1 MDKQTET
8 GDLRGILQRT
18 KEKRADYISYNFS
31 PRKNDALKT
40 FFDLAQEFDS
50 LADFLRICVAVP
62 REFFGVDVRLYLFSD
77 ERRLELVCDT
87 NHGLYAEPQAACQ
100 YVRTVLRP
108 YISGQSYLIPIYS
121 TVPLEAQVDL
131 ESNKSQ
137 VIGIFEIMPIAELT
151 EDDKFFF
158 CKYANRIGYN
168 LRKKTLAH
176 QNIQHLKFINN
187 LVNDIEHNVII
198 PNMHYRY
205 LFKQLERHI
214 DSLSDLTA
222 LMEQYRQKN
231 GADNQMCE
239 TIINKIGRIKNHL
252 NASYRDISRHHVN
265 SSLFL
270 ESLLR
275 RDHFE
280 KGCFVLRRQIC
291 KLDSDIIAPQLE
303 NYAKRMAMRG
313 ITLEAPAD
321 MRGEEIELNADL
333 GLLSQVYSNLF
344 SNALK
349 YTQRVRRHNGH
360 YWKAVAYGRRIIKDY
375 FGAGQPG
382 IKLNVFS
389 TGEHIPTHEIAS
401 LFDDGFT
408 GHNQVEDL
416 SRGHG
421 LAFIKYVVEMHGGQ
435 VGYEPTAEGNNF
447 YFILPLL
454 QSETNSHTRSPGYN
468 ET

>member
-1 MDKQTET
+1 MDRKNEAA
-8 GDLRGILQRT
+8 DLGVILQRT
-18 KEKRADYISYNFS
+18 REKRADYINYNFS

-50 LADFLRICVAVP
+50 LTDFFKICVAVP
-62 REFFGVDVRLYLFSD
+62 REFFEVDTRLYFLNN
-77 ERRLELVCDT
+77 EQRLELVCDT
-87 NHGLYAEPQAACQ
+87 IHGVYAVPPVGEQ
-100 YVRTVLRP
+100 YVRLALRP

-121 TVPLEAQVDL
+121 TVPLEADM
-131 ESNKSQ
+131 ESESDKSKI
-137 VIGIFEIMPIAELT
+137 IGVFEITPVDELT

-168 LRKKTLAH
+168 LRKKILAH

-214 DSLSDLTA
+214 NSLNDLTS

-231 GADNQMCE
+231 GGNNQRCE
-239 TIINKIGRIKNHL
+239 IIISKIKDIKNRL
-252 NASYRDISRHHVN
+252 NASYSDISRHHVN

-291 KLDSDIIAPQLE
+291 KLDSEIITPQLE

-313 ITLEAPAD
+313 ITIETPKD

-333 GLLSQVYSNLF
+333 GLLSQVYANLF

-349 YTQRVRRHNGH
+349 YTQRVERHNGH
-360 YWKAVAYGRRIIKDY
+360 SRKAVAYGRRIIKDY

-421 LAFIKYVVEMHGGQ
+421 LAFIKYVVEMHGGR

-454 QSETNSHTRSPGYN
+454 QSESKS
-468 ET
+468 

>member
-1 MDKQTET
+1 MDKKTADV
-8 GDLRGILQRT
+8 DLGNILQRT
-18 KEKRADYISYNFS
+18 REKRGDYISYNFS

-62 REFFGVDVRLYLFSD
+62 REFFEVDTRLYLLND

-87 NHGLYAEPQAACQ
+87 SHGVYAVPPAGGQ
-100 YVRTVLRP
+100 YVRPDVRP
-108 YISGQSYLIPIYS
+108 YISGQSYLIPIYA
-121 TVPLEAQVDL
+121 TVPLEANMES
-131 ESNKSQ
+131 ESNKALITG
-137 VIGIFEIMPIAELT
+137 VFEIIPVAELT

-214 DSLSDLTA
+214 NSLNDLMSM
-222 LMEQYRQKN
+222 MEQYRQKN
-231 GADNQMCE
+231 GANNQKCE
-239 TIINKIGRIKNHL
+239 TIISKIKDIKNNL

-291 KLDSDIIAPQLE
+291 KLDSEIITPQLE
-303 NYAKRMAMRG
+303 NYSKRMAMRG
-313 ITLEAPAD
+313 ITLETPAD

-349 YTQRVRRHNGH
+349 YTQRVEGHNGH
-360 YWKAVAYGRRIIKDY
+360 SRKAMAYGRRIIKDY

-408 GHNQVEDL
+408 GRNQVEDL

-454 QSETNSHTRSPGYN
+454 QSETKS
-468 ET
+468 

>member
-1 MDKQTET
+1 MDKKT
-8 GDLRGILQRT
+8 GGVDLDNILQRT
-18 KEKRADYISYNFS
+18 REKRADYISYNFS

-62 REFFGVDVRLYLFSD
+62 REFFEVDARLYLLND
-77 ERRLELVCDT
+77 KQQLELVCDT
-87 NHGLYAEPQAACQ
+87 SHGLYAVPPAAGQ
-100 YVRTVLRP
+100 YVRPALRP
-108 YISGQSYLIPIYS
+108 YISGRSYLIPIYFA
-121 TVPLEAQVDL
+121 VPPEADIES
-131 ESNKSQ
+131 ESNKAQ
-137 VIGIFEIMPIAELT
+137 IAGVFEITPVAELT

-214 DSLSDLTA
+214 NSLNDLTSM
-222 LMEQYRQKN
+222 MEQYRQKSGTN
-231 GADNQMCE
+231 NQRCE
-239 TIINKIGRIKNHL
+239 TIIGKIKDIKNNL

-291 KLDSDIIAPQLE
+291 KLDSEIITPQLE

-313 ITLEAPAD
+313 ITIETPTD

-333 GLLSQVYSNLF
+333 GLLSQVYANLF

-349 YTQRVRRHNGH
+349 YTQRVKRHNGRSR
-360 YWKAVAYGRRIIKDY
+360 KAVAYGRRIIKDY
-375 FGAGQPG
+375 FGPGQPG

-435 VGYEPTAEGNNF
+435 VGYEQTAEGNNF

-454 QSETNSHTRSPGYN
+454 QSEAKS
-468 ET
+468 